1 MDDLV
6 KMIEETG
13 LPFAYDHFEE
23 GEAAEPPFV
32 CYLLPQS
39 NHFSADREGV
49 SEDYGSPYRT
59 VYRL

>member
-6 KMIEETG
+6 KMMEETG

-39 NHFSADREGV
+39 NHFL
-49 SEDYGSPYRT
+49 RT
-59 VYRL
+59 GRCI